1 VADRLEKYSNTAIFL
16 HWLMFFLIFLMF
28 VLGWYM
34 VDLPKGSPERTYF
47 FGLHKSIGLT
57 LALLAVLRLVWR
69 FVKKPPELPDII
81 SNRQQRIANLAHN
94 LLYSLMFIQP
104 ATGYISSSF
113 SGYKTKFW
121 GIPLPHWGWKDQVLN
136 ELCSDIHMACY
147 MALLCLIVLHIA
159 AAIFHL
165 FNSQVEILKRILPY
179 T

>member
-1 VADRLEKYSNTAIFL
+1 VADRLEKYSNTTIFL

-81 SNRQQRIANLAHN
+81 SNRQQQIANLKAIN
-94 LLYSLMFIQP
+94 SITQLY
-104 ATGYISSSF
+104 
-113 SGYKTKFW
+113 TK
-121 GIPLPHWGWKDQVLN
+121 
-136 ELCSDIHMACY
+136 
-147 MALLCLIVLHIA
+147 
-159 AAIFHL
+159 
-165 FNSQVEILKRILPY
+165 
-179 T
+179 